1 VKAPEV
7 TDDTLADYKKRLG
20 RVKPYVG
27 HHKLGKLTSAEVQ
40 ELGVKL
46 AGLYP
51 NSKKTV
57 S

>member
-46 AGLYP
+46 AGVYP